1 MLRSHVQR
9 HHVHFFLFFEHEGFH
24 VYGKII
30 YYRHVNPKE
39 GLQRLP
45 DKPNNDLPD
54 LPPAADVETTA
65 PLIQYD
71 HCSLHR

>member
-1 MLRSHVQR
+1 MKASMCTEKSSTIDTSTRKR
-9 HHVHFFLFFEHEGFH
+9 GPM
-24 VYGKII
+24 G
-30 YYRHVNPKE
+30 
-39 GLQRLP
+39 LP